1 MKHSFIL
8 KNPAVRSLIIAG
20 ALILGTVGI
29 SHAETAPTDMAS
41 QGGAHLLAQAD
52 SSAQQPASG
61 WKDPVTGQAT
71 TLENN
76 AAAPAQAAA
85 QAASSPTDSSSGW
98 SAGQQTSGS
107 CQHATPEQESF
118 LCKVVRILYR
128 AESPRGPN
136 RDMDENGRCWRLILW
151 SGISGALANK
161 GELT

>member
-1 MKHSFIL
+1 MKHSVIL
-8 KNPAVRSLIIAG
+8 KNPAARSLIIAG
-20 ALILGTVGI
+20 TLILGTIGI
-29 SHAETAPTDMAS
+29 SHAETAPTDMAA
-41 QGGAHLLAQAD
+41 QGGANLLAQAGSN
-52 SSAQQPASG
+52 SSAEQPASG

-136 RDMDENGRCWRLILW
+136 RDVDENVSVG
-151 SGISGALANK
+151 GA
-161 GELT
+161 GG